1 MIDSVGVD
9 DDDVIGGDDNDGVG
23 GGDDVAGVG
32 SKKNML
38 LTPFLL

>member
-23 GGDDVAGVG
+23 GGDAVAGVG
-32 SKKNML
+32 KQ
-38 LTPFLL
+38 

>member
-9 DDDVIGGDDNDGVG
+9 DDYVIGGDDNDGVG

>member
-23 GGDDVAGVG
+23 GGDGFAGV
-32 SKKNML
+32 SKQ
-38 LTPFLL
+38 